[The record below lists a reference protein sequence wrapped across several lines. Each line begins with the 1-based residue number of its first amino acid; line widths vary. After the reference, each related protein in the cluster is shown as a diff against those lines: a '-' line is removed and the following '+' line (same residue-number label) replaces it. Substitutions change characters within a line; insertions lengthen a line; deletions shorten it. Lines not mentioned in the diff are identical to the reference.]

1 MADRSLP
8 IGFVLRTSDRD
19 YVVMDVLGKGGF
31 GITYKVKSRVS
42 VGNIAIDAFF
52 AIKEFFPDFCW
63 RSSDHATVLT
73 PPTKTDEINEGLED
87 FIVEGQRLQQICKLN
102 PNIVNV
108 NEVFRA
114 NGTAYYVMEYLSGGD
129 LRKLIKENGG
139 GFSEA
144 TMMSILT
151 PVASALKSVHSNMML
166 HLDIKPDNIVMRSG
180 DDDTPD
186 VPVLIDFGIA
196 VHFKKDG
203 IPTTKHPSKG
213 YTPGYSS
220 AEQYEGIKRFDP
232 RLDIYALSATCYYML
247 TGHDPKS
254 ASEIEA
260 DDVKNELEG
269 RASERT
275 VKAITQ
281 GLSKDIGSRPATITQ
296 FMKLF
301 KESNALPVGA
311 IVKGQYQNCMILG
324 VMEENES
331 FIHYKATTARED
343 KETNIT
349 TQGTKR
355 TLYDLWE
362 YFVPGVHKRQ
372 QSGEVIAMYGERCP
386 AWTLPN
392 KLAGYAAANYGY
404 RTSPQGIFE
413 TEYFHK
419 GTEYLIVR
427 QGYKPTPKW
436 IKYLQSLWHKIKKPL
451 LITVGGLALIAA
463 SGWLAFTLIDKK
475 KQKHIK
481 ASTSWQR
488 EDEDWEEDGLESN
501 SQSIDYENYNDALLE
516 KAQSGDAK
524 AQNSLGECYYH
535 GHGVTKDY
543 SEAVNWFRKAAQQG
557 NADAQFKLGA
567 CYEEGLGVTQDYNE
581 AVKWYR
587 KAAEQGFAAAQKSLG
602 ECYEYGYGV
611 AKDINQ
617 AVEWYRKAAE
627 LGYAD
632 AQDRLGYCYYSGEG
646 VTQDY
651 NEAVKWFRK
660 AAEQGYAPG
669 QHILADCYEKG
680 NGVTKDINQAV
691 EWYRKAAR
699 QGQGNA
705 QDALKRLG
713 YSW

>member
-1 MADRSLP
+1 MAEKDEHTLP
-8 IGFVLRTSDRD
+8 IGFVLRASERD

-42 VGNIAIDAFF
+42 VGNIVIDAFF

-63 RSSDHATVLT
+63 RGSDHATVQT
-73 PPTKTDEINEGLED
+73 PPTKIGEINEGLED

-129 LRKLIKENGG
+129 LRKLVKENGG

-144 TMMSILT
+144 TMMSILA
-151 PVASALKSVHSNMML
+151 PVASALQSVHSNMML

-203 IPTTKHPSKG
+203 SPTTKNPSKG

-232 RLDIYALSATCYYML
+232 RLDIYSLSATCYYML
-247 TGHDPKS
+247 TGHNPKS
-254 ASEIEA
+254 AFEIKA
-260 DDVKNELEG
+260 DDVKNELAG

-281 GLSKDIGSRPATITQ
+281 GLSRDIGDRPATIAQ

-301 KESNALPVGA
+301 KESNALPIGA
-311 IVKGQYQNCMILG
+311 IVRGKCQNYMILS
-324 VMEENES
+324 VVEETES
-331 FIHYKATTARED
+331 FIHYKASIARED
-343 KETNIT
+343 KETSTT

-355 TLYDLWE
+355 TTYDLWE

-372 QSGEVIAMYGERCP
+372 QSGEAIAESDEGG
-386 AWTLPN
+386 AKWTLPN
-392 KLAGYAAANYGY
+392 KLSGYAAGKYGY

-413 TEYFHK
+413 TEYFHN
-419 GTEYLIVR
+419 GTEYLVVK
-427 QGYKPTPKW
+427 QGYKLKSP
-436 IKYLQSLWHKIKKPL
+436 QSLWQKIKKPL
-451 LITVGGLALIAA
+451 LITVGGLALMAA
-463 SGWLAFTLIDKK
+463 AGWLAFTLIEKNK
-475 KQKHIK
+475 QKQKHVE
-481 ASTSWQR
+481 ASTRWQE
-488 EDEDWEEDGLESN
+488 EDEDWEEDGLEAN

-516 KAQSGDAK
+516 KAQSGDAY
-524 AQNSLGECYYH
+524 AQYKLGDCYYH

-543 SEAVNWFRKAAQQG
+543 K
-557 NADAQFKLGA
+557 
-567 CYEEGLGVTQDYNE
+567 E

-587 KAAEQGFAAAQKSLG
+587 KAAEQGN
-602 ECYEYGYGV
+602 V
-611 AKDINQ
+611 
-617 AVEWYRKAAE
+617 
-627 LGYAD
+627 D
-632 AQDRLGYCYYSGEG
+632 AQNDLGFCYYHGQG
-646 VTQDY
+646 VTKDC

-660 AAEQGYAPG
+660 AAEQGDAYA
-669 QHILADCYEKG
+669 QHILADCYENG
-680 NGVTKDINQAV
+680 IGVTKDINQAV

-699 QGQGNA
+699 QGNTSA
-705 QDALKRLG
+705 QNNLTRLG